1 MAEHQIVDLDVAG
14 SSPVKR
20 PKHEYEHMARKSYSV
35 CKVHLEHRK
44 RHRLILAD
52 GRCRFLLVQK
62 AVSLLSVSA
71 QQDIPHQQYS
81 CVCAQM
87 LVGRQS

>member
-20 PKHEYEHMARKSYSV
+20 PKHEYEHLARKSYSV
-35 CKVHLEHRK
+35 CKVQ
-44 RHRLILAD
+44 LAIESGTDLSWRID
-52 GRCRFLLVQK
+52 GAVFYWYKK

-81 CVCAQM
+81 YIRAQM
-87 LVGRQS
+87 LAGHQS